1 MTRKIRKYS
10 EAFRRQVVAEYEA
23 GESILS
29 LQQKYGINGNNT
41 IRQWVAKY
49 GKEGLRH
56 EVVHI
61 QTAEEANQVKELE
74 KQVQALQKALGK
86 VSLEKILLESILEE
100 YQGTYGDLAKKNA
113 QTSSSGPTL
122 KPKRAGLE

>member
-1 MTRKIRKYS
+1 MTHKFRKYS

-23 GESILS
+23 GESIHT

-41 IRQWVAKY
+41 IREWIAKY

-74 KQVQALQKALGK
+74 KQVQNLQKALGK
-86 VSLEKILLESILEE
+86 LSLEKIMLESILEE

-113 QTSSSGPTL
+113 PTSSSGPTP
-122 KPKRAGLE
+122 KPKRAI